1 MLDLIDARFTGG
13 CHIFLADIYDPT
25 DGVGDGSSVGL
36 PDWEDGL
43 QIHAEYNRVIRE
55 CAGERDNVQLVPLR
69 ETFLGH
75 GSHCT
80 QFWRKTF
87 RWEDPT
93 FWFYFN
99 IEDPNDRGY
108 DAIRRAF
115 LLEMVEVLARNPAV
129 FEQGQAGTAQDP
141 PWDTS
146 GEPQLGRIQVVALEA
161 RLVDE
166 AKYRPFLPPTLAIF
180 AGCCGRNDLVDFDDK
195 HSSSTNRL
203 ADAEPDCGEFSLR
216 AASRMPCS

>member
-1 MLDLIDARFTGG
+1 MYKATLEQAQPWIANFRRRLNSMLDLIDARFTGG
-13 CHIFLADIYDPT
+13 CHIFLTDIYDPT

-55 CAGERDNVQLVPLR
+55 CAGARDNVQLVPLR

-87 RWEDPT
+87 RWDDPT

-115 LLEMVEVLARNPAV
+115 LLEMIEVLAQDPAV
-129 FEQGQAGTAQDP
+129 FEQGQAGISAGDP
-141 PWDTS
+141 P
-146 GEPQLGRIQVVALEA
+146 
-161 RLVDE
+161 
-166 AKYRPFLPPTLAIF
+166 
-180 AGCCGRNDLVDFDDK
+180 RNEM
-195 HSSSTNRL
+195 SPEGS
-203 ADAEPDCGEFSLR
+203 
-216 AASRMPCS
+216 